1 MSRTLLISLWLMVC
15 VPLGAQTTQR
25 DSALAQARY
34 LKSIYRTSGP
44 LRSMAILILFQS
56 VRS

>member
-1 MSRTLLISLWLMVC
+1 MRKTLLLALELMVC

-25 DSALAQARY
+25 DSDLAQARY